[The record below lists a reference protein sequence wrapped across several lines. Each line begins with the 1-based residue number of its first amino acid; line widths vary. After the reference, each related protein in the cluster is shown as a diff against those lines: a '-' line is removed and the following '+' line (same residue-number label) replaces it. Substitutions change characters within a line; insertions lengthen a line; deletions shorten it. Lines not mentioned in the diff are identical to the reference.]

1 MEKRIKFSDQ
11 PKKVK
16 IVYATVIAVLCIT
29 AVVIGIVS
37 AVNKDPENPQDE
49 PVINVPSG
57 DEGGNNQTPNETPNE
72 KPDETPKDEEPKKL
86 SFISPVK
93 GEVTK
98 GHSLEVPVFSDTLQ
112 EWRVHTG
119 LDIAAEEGSEVCAA
133 EEGIVTKVYAD
144 PFLGRTVEITHE
156 GGIVTVYSNLESGT
170 VAVKEGD
177 KVNCGAL
184 IGHVGDTSLS
194 ELADESHLHF
204 AMKLNGKTVNPSD
217 YLTVIE

>member
-37 AVNKDPENPQDE
+37 AVNKSPENPQDE
-49 PVINVPSG
+49 PVINLPSG
-57 DEGGNNQTPNETPNE
+57 DEGGNNQTPTDTPNE
-72 KPDETPKDEEPKKL
+72 KPDETPKDEGQKKL
-86 SFISPVK
+86 SFIYPVN

-133 EEGIVTKVYAD
+133 EEGTVTKVYAD

-177 KVNCGAL
+177 TVNCGTL

-194 ELADESHLHF
+194 ELADEAHLHF

-217 YLTVIE
+217 YLPVIE